1 MTCSRSG
8 LVAQNTNFVS
18 PCVGPFP
25 LLGLMLRGDNLGIS
39 KQYIYIV
46 ARINLR
52 SPTNKKGPCS
62 SIGRA
67 MMI

>member
-39 KQYIYIV
+39 KQYIQLQGLTFEV
-46 ARINLR
+46 RQ
-52 SPTNKKGPCS
+52 TKKGLV
-62 SIGRA
+62 A
-67 MMI
+67 LLVEQ